1 MRASALFTGLLI
13 AGSLLVAPV
22 YSAFAGRDR
31 TIVREGQT
39 IETYPGAN
47 KFARERARKVQRQE
61 RGYRASERKRLERVA
76 KRDRRIRRYDGPWGP
91 FYGPP
96 GLF

>member
-22 YSAFAGRDR
+22 YSAVAGRDR
-31 TIVREGQT
+31 IVRDGRT

-61 RGYRASERKRLERVA
+61 RGYRTSERKRLARVA
-76 KRDRRIRRYDGPWGP
+76 KRDRRVRRYDGPWGP